1 MAGAFLPWE
10 DWLARILHPLAVAVR
25 KRSYQAR
32 RREDLAQSQGWG
44 QTQGTVHDV
53 KWDSSN
59 PREEIV
65 YSYSTEGG
73 YYSGSCWHW
82 FDSSDKRQVRVG
94 DRITLRFDPE
104 DNERSVFLG
113 FIDG

>member
-10 DWLARILHPLAVAVR
+10 DWPARLLDPLAVAAR
-25 KRSYQAR
+25 KTFYQAR
-32 RREDLAQSQGWG
+32 PREDLAQSQGWG

-59 PREEIV
+59 PREEVV
-65 YSYSTEGG
+65 YFYSTERG
-73 YYSGSCWHW
+73 YYSGSCWYW
-82 FDSSDKRQVRVG
+82 FDSSDNRQVRVG

-104 DNERSVFLG
+104 DNQRSVFLG
-113 FIDG
+113 FVDG